1 MTVVFGRLLLCSD
14 RALTERRG
22 HNFLSLK
29 AWSCGQVVCL
39 WDSICPGEAGEH
51 LFQICTLMIYKRIV
65 SLNEFI
71 FFFTLFFPKICMLHQ
86 FKFGDFNYSLT
97 STPHFSPYLV
107 SFWVLLKGTL
117 YTFFCCSSFTPVK
130 EMGHNSLRA
139 KH

>member
-1 MTVVFGRLLLCSD
+1 MTVVSGRLLLCSD

-51 LFQICTLMIYKRIV
+51 LFQICTLMIYKLIV

-71 FFFTLFFPKICMLHQ
+71 FFFTLFFPKICMSININSNLETLITPLPLL
-86 FKFGDFNYSLT
+86 LT
-97 STPHFSPYLV
+97 SLPI
-107 SFWVLLKGTL
+107 
-117 YTFFCCSSFTPVK
+117 
-130 EMGHNSLRA
+130 
-139 KH
+139 